1 MAHSACNPNNIT
13 MKQFILLVSLTLIL
27 ISVHSQ
33 LQAQQKINDNWADWV
48 NFKKYAAQNTQIAP
62 PKKGERRVV
71 FLGNSIFEGWL
82 RLRPEFFANKPYFDR
97 GISGQTTPQ
106 MLLRF
111 YEDVVAIQPEILVL
125 KAGIND
131 IAQNTGPYDQNKT
144 LNNIKAIAHLARANK
159 IKVILCSVLPANVF
173 KWRPSIEPADKVI
186 ALNQEIKKFA
196 DENSFY
202 YLDLYSAVVDD
213 KKGMKAEYAN
223 DGVHPTVA
231 GYKVLEPLVEE
242 AIRKVRK

>member
-1 MAHSACNPNNIT
+1 
-13 MKQFILLVSLTLIL
+13 MKIKSLLVLGLFNATL
-27 ISVHSQ
+27 V
-33 LQAQQKINDNWADWV
+33 QAQSKINDNWADWA
-48 NFKKYAAQNTQIAP
+48 NFKKYAAQNKTVPARA
-62 PKKGERRVV
+62 KGEKRVV

-82 RLRPEFFANKPYFDR
+82 NLRPDFFAGKPYYDR

-111 YEDVVAIQPEILVL
+111 YEDVLALDPEVMVL

-131 IAQNTGPYDQNKT
+131 IAQNSGPYNPQQT
-144 LNNIKAIAHLARANK
+144 LNNIKAIAQLARANG
-159 IKVILCSVLPANVF
+159 IKVILCSVLPASDF
-173 KWRPSIEPADKVI
+173 RWRPGLEPGDKVI
-186 ALNQEIKKFA
+186 ALNQSIAAFA
-196 DENSFY
+196 NQESFY

-242 AIRKVRK
+242 AIRKVKK

>member
-1 MAHSACNPNNIT
+1 
-13 MKQFILLVSLTLIL
+13 MKIKTLLVFGLFNASL
-27 ISVHSQ
+27 VH
-33 LQAQQKINDNWADWV
+33 AQSKINDNWADWA
-48 NFKKYAAQNTQIAP
+48 NFKKYAEQNKAVP
-62 PKKGERRVV
+62 AKAKGEKRVV

-82 RLRPEFFANKPYFDR
+82 RLRPEFFADKPYYDR

-111 YEDVVAIQPEILVL
+111 YEDVLALNPDVMVL

-131 IAQNTGPYDQNKT
+131 IAQNSGPYNPQQT
-144 LNNIKAIAHLARANK
+144 LNNIKAIAQLARANG
-159 IKVILCSVLPANVF
+159 IKVILCSVLPASDF
-173 KWRPSIEPADKVI
+173 RWRPGLEPADKVI
-186 ALNQEIKKFA
+186 ALNQSIAAFA
-196 DENSFY
+196 HQESFY

-223 DGVHPTVA
+223 DGVHPTAV

-242 AIRKVRK
+242 AIRKVKK